1 MHFSFS
7 QSNFIKYNF
16 IKSKKSLLVF
26 RNQRSYFYETDLRL
40 TRATEPIKTTLKNLV
55 NLIGLPSLSVSIN
68 CIEHFL
74 DHGFQL
80 GVYKEPSGNRKAH
93 LDSSI
98 PGKNSLYTNANQ
110 YE

>member
-1 MHFSFS
+1 M
-7 QSNFIKYNF
+7 
-16 IKSKKSLLVF
+16 
-26 RNQRSYFYETDLRL
+26 
-40 TRATEPIKTTLKNLV
+40 AT
-55 NLIGLPSLSVSIN
+55 N

-98 PGKNSLYTNANQ
+98 PGKNWLYTNANQ